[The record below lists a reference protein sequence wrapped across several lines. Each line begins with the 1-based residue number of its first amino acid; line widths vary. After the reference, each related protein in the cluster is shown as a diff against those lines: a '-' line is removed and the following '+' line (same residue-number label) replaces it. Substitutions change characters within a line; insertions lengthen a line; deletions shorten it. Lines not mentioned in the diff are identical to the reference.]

1 MRLKITL
8 IAAALLAGVTA
19 CTTASQSDFAGV
31 SFSEEPL
38 TGKVVWNDLITED
51 LATAREF
58 YGGLFGWT
66 FEDARERD
74 GGEYVVARDGETYV
88 AGILAIAPRQD
99 GQKLTRWLPYVS
111 VDDVDSA
118 IDRSKAGGA
127 TVAVDARDVSL
138 GRVAAIVD
146 PEGAVV
152 GLARSQIGDPD
163 DNSTRAAP
171 GRVVWSELLSSDP
184 VAASA
189 FYRLLAGYDIEV
201 IDRRGGFYTLLSR
214 NGVNRAGIMPRPADE
229 IEPVWLTYF
238 GVSDPKSAA
247 AKAKELGGTV
257 LVPPSPELREGT
269 MAIVTDPVG
278 AVLVLQK
285 TPM

>member
-1 MRLKITL
+1 MRLKIIL
-8 IAAALLAGVTA
+8 IAAALLGGAAA
-19 CTTASQSDFAGV
+19 CTTASQSDFAGI

-38 TGKVVWNDLITED
+38 TGKVIWNDLITED
-51 LATAREF
+51 LAAARQF
-58 YGGLFGWT
+58 YSGLFGWT
-66 FEDARERD
+66 FEDAVERD
-74 GGEYVVARDGETYV
+74 GGEYIVARDGEIYV

-99 GQKLTRWLPYVS
+99 GQKLTRWLPYLS
-111 VDDVDSA
+111 VDDVNTA
-118 IDRSKAGGA
+118 IGRGKAGGG

-138 GRVAAIVD
+138 GRVAAIID
-146 PEGAVV
+146 PEGAVI
-152 GLARSQIGDPD
+152 GLANSKIGDPD

-171 GRVVWSELLSSDP
+171 GRVVWSELLSGDT

-189 FYRLLAGYDIEV
+189 FYRLLAGFDIEV
-201 IDRRGGFYTLLSR
+201 IERRGGLYTVLSA
-214 NGVNRAGIMPRPADE
+214 NGVKRAGIMPKPAEE

-247 AKAKELGGTV
+247 AKAQELGGRV

-285 TPM
+285 VPM

>member
-8 IAAALLAGVTA
+8 IAAALLGGAAA
-19 CTTASQSDFAGV
+19 CTTASQSDFAGM

-51 LATAREF
+51 LAAAREF

-66 FEDARERD
+66 FEDAQERD
-74 GGEYVVARDGETYV
+74 GGEYIVARDGDIYV
-88 AGILAIAPRQD
+88 AGILSVAPRQD
-99 GQKLTRWLPYVS
+99 GEKLTRWLPYVS
-111 VDDVDSA
+111 VDDVETA
-118 IDRSKAGGA
+118 ISRSKAGGA
-127 TVAVDARDVSL
+127 TVAADARDVSL

-146 PEGAVV
+146 PEGAVI
-152 GLARSQIGDPD
+152 GLASSRIGDPD
-163 DNSTRAAP
+163 DNSTRAGP

-189 FYRLLAGYDIEV
+189 FYRLLAGYDIE
-201 IDRRGGFYTLLSR
+201 IIERRGGLYTLLSN

-247 AKAKELGGTV
+247 ARAKELGGTV
-257 LVPPSPELREGT
+257 LVPPSPELREGS

-285 TPM
+285 VPM

>member
-8 IAAALLAGVTA
+8 IAAALLGGAAA
-19 CTTASQSDFAGV
+19 CTTASQSDFSGM

-51 LATAREF
+51 LAAAREF

-66 FEDARERD
+66 FEDAQERD
-74 GGEYVVARDGETYV
+74 GGEYIVARDGDIYV
-88 AGILAIAPRQD
+88 AGILSVAPRQD
-99 GQKLTRWLPYVS
+99 GQKLARWLPYVS
-111 VDDVDSA
+111 VDDVDTA
-118 IDRSKAGGA
+118 ISRSKAGGA
-127 TVAVDARDVSL
+127 TVAADAREVSL

-146 PEGAVV
+146 PEGAVI
-152 GLARSQIGDPD
+152 GLASSRIGDPD
-163 DNSTRAAP
+163 DTSTRAGP

-201 IDRRGGFYTLLSR
+201 IERRGGLYTLLSN

-247 AKAKELGGTV
+247 ARAKELGGTV

-269 MAIVTDPVG
+269 MAVVTDPVG

-285 TPM
+285 VPM

>member
-8 IAAALLAGVTA
+8 IAAALLAGAAA
-19 CTTASQSDFAGV
+19 CTTASQSDFAGI

-38 TGKVVWNDLITED
+38 TGKVIWNDLITED
-51 LATAREF
+51 LAAARQF

-66 FEDARERD
+66 FEDAVERD
-74 GGEYVVARDGETYV
+74 GGEYIVARDGEIYV

-99 GQKLTRWLPYVS
+99 GQKLTRWLPYLS
-111 VDDVDSA
+111 VDDVDTA
-118 IDRSKAGGA
+118 IGRSKAGGG

-146 PEGAVV
+146 PEGAVI
-152 GLARSQIGDPD
+152 GLAHSKIGDPD
-163 DNSTRAAP
+163 DSSTRAAP
-171 GRVVWSELLSSDP
+171 GRVVWTELLSGDT

-201 IDRRGGFYTLLSR
+201 IERRGGLYTLLSA
-214 NGVNRAGIMPRPADE
+214 NGVNRAGIMPKPAEE

-285 TPM
+285 IPM

>member
-1 MRLKITL
+1 MRLKIIL
-8 IAAALLAGVTA
+8 IAAALLGGAAA
-19 CTTASQSDFAGV
+19 CTTASQSDFAGI

-38 TGKVVWNDLITED
+38 TGKVIWNDLITED
-51 LATAREF
+51 LAAARQF
-58 YGGLFGWT
+58 YSGLFGWT
-66 FEDARERD
+66 FEDAVERD
-74 GGEYVVARDGETYV
+74 GGEYIVARDGEIYV

-99 GQKLTRWLPYVS
+99 GQKLTRWLPYLS
-111 VDDVDSA
+111 VDDVDTA
-118 IDRSKAGGA
+118 IGRGKAGGG

-138 GRVAAIVD
+138 GRVAAIID
-146 PEGAVV
+146 PEGAVI
-152 GLARSQIGDPD
+152 GLANSKIGDPD

-171 GRVVWSELLSSDP
+171 GRVVWSELLSGDT

-189 FYRLLAGYDIEV
+189 FYRLLAGFDIEV
-201 IDRRGGFYTLLSR
+201 IERRGGLYTVLSA
-214 NGVNRAGIMPRPADE
+214 NGVKRAGIMPKPAEE

-247 AKAKELGGTV
+247 AKAQELGGRV

-285 TPM
+285 VPM

>member
-8 IAAALLAGVTA
+8 IAAALLGGAAA
-19 CTTASQSDFAGV
+19 CTTASQSDFAGM

-51 LATAREF
+51 LAAAREF

-66 FEDARERD
+66 FEDAQERD
-74 GGEYVVARDGETYV
+74 GGEYIVARDGDIYV
-88 AGILAIAPRQD
+88 AGILSVAPRQD
-99 GQKLTRWLPYVS
+99 GEKLTRWLPYVS
-111 VDDVDSA
+111 VDDVETA
-118 IDRSKAGGA
+118 ISRSKAGGA
-127 TVAVDARDVSL
+127 TVAADARDVSL

-146 PEGAVV
+146 PEGAVI
-152 GLARSQIGDPD
+152 GLASSRIGDPD
-163 DNSTRAAP
+163 DNSTRAGP

-189 FYRLLAGYDIEV
+189 FYRLLAGYDIE
-201 IDRRGGFYTLLSR
+201 IIERRGGLYTLLSN

-247 AKAKELGGTV
+247 ARAKELGGTV
-257 LVPPSPELREGT
+257 LVPPSPELRESS

-285 TPM
+285 VPM

>member
-8 IAAALLAGVTA
+8 IAAALLGGAAA
-19 CTTASQSDFAGV
+19 CTTASQSDFSGM

-51 LATAREF
+51 LAAAREF

-66 FEDARERD
+66 FEDAQERD
-74 GGEYVVARDGETYV
+74 GGEYIVARDGDIYV
-88 AGILAIAPRQD
+88 AGILSVAPRQD
-99 GQKLTRWLPYVS
+99 GQKRARWLPYVS
-111 VDDVDSA
+111 VDDVDTA
-118 IDRSKAGGA
+118 ISRSKAGGA
-127 TVAVDARDVSL
+127 TVAADAREVSL

-146 PEGAVV
+146 PEGAVI
-152 GLARSQIGDPD
+152 GLASSRIGDPD
-163 DNSTRAAP
+163 DTSTRAGP

-201 IDRRGGFYTLLSR
+201 IERRGGLYTLLSN

-247 AKAKELGGTV
+247 ARAKELGGTV

-269 MAIVTDPVG
+269 MAVVTDPVG

-285 TPM
+285 VPM

>member
-8 IAAALLAGVTA
+8 IAAALLGGAAA
-19 CTTASQSDFAGV
+19 CTTASQSDFAGM

-38 TGKVVWNDLITED
+38 TGKVIWNDLITED
-51 LATAREF
+51 LAAARQF

-66 FEDARERD
+66 FEDAMERD
-74 GGEYVVARDGETYV
+74 GGEYIVARDGEIYV
-88 AGILAIAPRQD
+88 AGILAVAPRQD

-111 VDDVDSA
+111 VDDVDTA
-118 IDRSKAGGA
+118 IGRSKAAGG

-146 PEGAVV
+146 PEGAVI
-152 GLARSQIGDPD
+152 GLADSKIGDPD

-171 GRVVWSELLSSDP
+171 GRVVWTELLSGDP

-189 FYRLLAGYDIEV
+189 FYRLLAGLDIEV
-201 IDRRGGFYTLLSR
+201 IERRGGLYTLLSA
-214 NGVNRAGIMPRPADE
+214 NGVNRAGIMPKPAE
-229 IEPVWLTYF
+229 EVEPVWLTYF

-247 AKAKELGGTV
+247 ARAKELGGTV

-285 TPM
+285 VPM

>member
-8 IAAALLAGVTA
+8 IAAALLGGAAA
-19 CTTASQSDFAGV
+19 CTTASQSDFAGM

-51 LATAREF
+51 LAAAREF

-66 FEDARERD
+66 FEDAQERD
-74 GGEYVVARDGETYV
+74 GGEYIVARDGDIYV
-88 AGILAIAPRQD
+88 AGIVSVAPRQD

-111 VDDVDSA
+111 VDDVDTA
-118 IDRSKAGGA
+118 ISRSKAGGA
-127 TVAVDARDVSL
+127 TVAAEAREVSL

-152 GLARSQIGDPD
+152 GLASSRIGDPD
-163 DNSTRAAP
+163 DSTTRPAP
-171 GRVVWSELLSSDP
+171 GRVVWSELLSGDP

-201 IDRRGGFYTLLSR
+201 IERRGGLYTLLSS

-247 AKAKELGGTV
+247 ARAKELGGTV

-269 MAIVTDPVG
+269 MAVVTDPVG

-285 TPM
+285 VPM

>member
-8 IAAALLAGVTA
+8 IAAALLAGAAA
-19 CTTASQSDFAGV
+19 CTTASQSDFAGM

-66 FEDARERD
+66 FEDAQERD
-74 GGEYVVARDGETYV
+74 GGEYIVARDGDIYV
-88 AGILAIAPRQD
+88 AGILSVAPRQD

-111 VDDVDSA
+111 VDDVDTA
-118 IDRSKAGGA
+118 ISRSKAGGA
-127 TVAVDARDVSL
+127 TVAAEAREVNL

-152 GLARSQIGDPD
+152 GLASSRIGDPD
-163 DNSTRAAP
+163 DSTTRPAP
-171 GRVVWSELLSSDP
+171 GRVVWSELLSGDP

-201 IDRRGGFYTLLSR
+201 IERRGGLYTLLSS

-229 IEPVWLTYF
+229 IEPVWLAYF

-247 AKAKELGGTV
+247 ARAKELGGTV

-269 MAIVTDPVG
+269 MAVVTDPVG

-285 TPM
+285 VPM

>member
-8 IAAALLAGVTA
+8 IAAALLGGVAA
-19 CTTASQSDFAGV
+19 CTTASQSDFAGM

-38 TGKVVWNDLITED
+38 AGKVVWNDLITED
-51 LATAREF
+51 LAAAREF

-66 FEDARERD
+66 FEDAQERD
-74 GGEYVVARDGETYV
+74 GGEYIVARDGDIYV
-88 AGILAIAPRQD
+88 AGILSVAPRQD

-111 VDDVDSA
+111 VDDVDTA
-118 IDRSKAGGA
+118 ISRSKAGGA
-127 TVAVDARDVSL
+127 TVAVDAKEVSL

-146 PEGAVV
+146 PEGAVI
-152 GLARSQIGDPD
+152 GLASSRIGDPD
-163 DNSTRAAP
+163 DNSTRAGP
-171 GRVVWSELLSSDP
+171 GRIVWSELLSGDP

-189 FYRLLAGYDIEV
+189 FYRLLAGYDIE
-201 IDRRGGFYTLLSR
+201 IIERRGGLYTLLSN

-247 AKAKELGGTV
+247 ARAKELGGTV

-285 TPM
+285 VPM

>member
-8 IAAALLAGVTA
+8 IAAALLGGVAA
-19 CTTASQSDFAGV
+19 CTTASQSDFAGM

-38 TGKVVWNDLITED
+38 AGKVVWNDLITED
-51 LATAREF
+51 LAAAREF

-66 FEDARERD
+66 FEDAQERD
-74 GGEYVVARDGETYV
+74 GGEYIVARDGDIYV
-88 AGILAIAPRQD
+88 AGILSVAPRQD

-111 VDDVDSA
+111 VDDVDTA
-118 IDRSKAGGA
+118 ISRSKAGGA
-127 TVAVDARDVSL
+127 TVAVDSREVSL

-146 PEGAVV
+146 PEGAVI
-152 GLARSQIGDPD
+152 GLASSRIGDPD

-189 FYRLLAGYDIEV
+189 FYRLLAGYDIE
-201 IDRRGGFYTLLSR
+201 IIERRGGLYTLLSN
-214 NGVNRAGIMPRPADE
+214 NGVHRAGIMPRPADE

-247 AKAKELGGTV
+247 ARARELGGTV

-285 TPM
+285 VPM